1 VATLQD
7 NWEMTSVFPGSD
19 PKGVEND
26 LPVGICLG
34 TSVKD
39 ARDRDPEIE
48 SRSGSGLRI
57 IRTLET

>member
-1 VATLQD
+1 
-7 NWEMTSVFPGSD
+7 MTSVFPGSD
-19 PKGVEND
+19 PKGVENY
-26 LPVGICLG
+26 LPVGFCLG